1 MDMLNKTIQLNNTY
15 ISKKKKSQNT
25 YFSTKD
31 VLHKYPQTHKK
42 ISEIAARVFPLQV
55 SSN

>member
-1 MDMLNKTIQLNNTY
+1 MDINKTTQLNNTY